1 MALIRRL
8 KIDKEMITSL
18 YRNSKYK
25 FFRKTDS
32 NASFVLTGKEKGG
45 LLFLKEDGNWKIVSY
60 QNSVVNPFK

>member
-32 NASFVLTGKEKGG
+32 TASFVLIGKEKGG